1 MIGETLLDQ
10 NVWAQKIVNN
20 AIALAYSSI
29 GVDEND
35 KSTWGNTKGYDLFYV
50 YSKFKDLYKECIEL
64 QKSDKV
70 LELYDMYKVNPEY
83 KDTLDKVVAKLS
95 EYFEPFE
102 HGGIRSDVFRN
113 RVSLSDI
120 VDAKLLINSFGMEGR
135 SADTIDK
142 TQMTLSQISAANI
155 SYIRS
160 IFSKAQGKFNFKV
173 WEEFQR
179 WGQFPGSAVTIKTA
193 ITGGR
198 KLGDVNFIITNNVK
212 ELLDDDRFAIFDNI
226 TSFALGAIA
235 SQSTRKRLCEEL
247 SVANLQGELDS
258 IVLKKGNPES
268 FETNNILQSKYDKA
282 FLVGLDKT
290 IFTISKAELPSHIAS
305 SKIFKTGVEI
315 KK

>member
-1 MIGETLLDQ
+1 MRSRGDQ
-10 NVWAQKIVNN
+10 Q
-20 AIALAYSSI
+20 
-29 GVDEND
+29 
-35 KSTWGNTKGYDLFYV
+35 
-50 YSKFKDLYKECIEL
+50 
-64 QKSDKV
+64 
-70 LELYDMYKVNPEY
+70 LELFERYKLNEEY
-83 KDTLDKVVAKLS
+83 IDTLDKVVAKLS

-102 HGGIRSDVFRN
+102 HGGIRSDVFAR
-113 RVSLSDI
+113 RVTLSDI

-135 SADTIDK
+135 SASTVDK

-226 TSFALGAIA
+226 TSFAIGAIA
-235 SQSTRKRLCEEL
+235 SQSTRTRLCDEL
-247 SVANLQGELDS
+247 SVPSLLPELNR
-258 IVLKKGNPES
+258 IVSQKGNAETFES
-268 FETNNILQSKYDKA
+268 DSVIHSKYDKS
-282 FLVGLDKT
+282 FLICLDKT
-290 IFTISKAELPSHIAS
+290 VSTIAKVELPSHIANS
-305 SKIFKTGVEI
+305 LIFKTGVDI
-315 KK
+315 KKK